1 MVDGSPIG
9 LLMSLTHSTVAPP
22 VPTFTPFGIVVGT
35 LSTTESLSDS
45 PNTPILKGEIDN
57 KNLNDS
63 NNQININTTSTE
75 R

>member
-1 MVDGSPIG
+1 MDGSPIG
-9 LLMSLTHSTVAPP
+9 LLLSLTYSTVAPP
-22 VPTFTPFGIVVGT
+22 IPTFTPFGIVIGT
-35 LSTTESLSDS
+35 TSTIENLSDS